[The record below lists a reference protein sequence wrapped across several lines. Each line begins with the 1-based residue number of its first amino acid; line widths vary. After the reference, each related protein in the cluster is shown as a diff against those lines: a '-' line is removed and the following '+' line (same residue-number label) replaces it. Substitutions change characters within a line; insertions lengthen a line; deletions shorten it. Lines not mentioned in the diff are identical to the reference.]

1 MQWCPVLRNLRWLQS
16 LFRIRAMRMTS
27 TKTMKSQNRKYRNTV
42 GWGGAPVIPG
52 GSEQYRRFRAR
63 CAHTMCPRSGRLGPL
78 PGAAHASV
86 FSGEM
91 QSCRARVAVTPE
103 YRGAY
108 SDHCHSARAL
118 DDHLGTTP
126 QALQT
131 KAECCKCAPSISKSD
146 PLRRSSVKIGTIQ
159 RRLAWP
165 LRKDDTHKSRSVS
178 HFLTSCQLVAMV
190 LLGPATLTAAPAA
203 RQLIAPIHPQLKH
216 ILMRLR
222 SCPAMGVLLA
232 RRSAPCHG
240 NRRAALGK
248 PGTQF
253 RATHAHKHKHIHA
266 RTQLIDRLDSLGGGE
281 PGHKGSERT
290 RGARR
295 TIVMALVRSAA
306 TRRRIPGTA

>member
-1 MQWCPVLRNLRWLQS
+1 MRSHHHAMVSSAPQPS
-16 LFRIRAMRMTS
+16 LAPITFPDPSHADD
-27 TKTMKSQNRKYRNTV
+27 KYENHEIPKPKIQKY
-42 GWGGAPVIPG
+42 GGGAPVIPG

-126 QALQT
+126 HALQT
-131 KAECCKCAPSISKSD
+131 KAECCNCAPSISKSD

-165 LRKDDTHKSRSVS
+165 LRKDDTHKSISVNIVFDVCGCCG
-178 HFLTSCQLVAMV
+178 HAQLD
-190 LLGPATLTAAPAA
+190 
-203 RQLIAPIHPQLKH
+203 
-216 ILMRLR
+216 
-222 SCPAMGVLLA
+222 
-232 RRSAPCHG
+232 
-240 NRRAALGK
+240 
-248 PGTQF
+248 TQ
-253 RATHAHKHKHIHA
+253 TQTHKHTN
-266 RTQLIDRLDSLGGGE
+266 TQTHTYD
-281 PGHKGSERT
+281 
-290 RGARR
+290 
-295 TIVMALVRSAA
+295 
-306 TRRRIPGTA
+306 